1 MEKRFIY
8 ATNRSQIH
16 YRFLIIGE
24 NETEY
29 ICTDYDVTSDVT
41 FYINKTTLKGRV
53 DNAYKELSFIVN
65 EDWFASLNEEDVKK
79 EENRRQI
86 ITIKEILKHQEE
98 RLVTLSQLD
107 TEITRKYK
115 SIDFNN
121 LQKGD
126 VLCLLDDDK
135 QPQVAKVIGF
145 ITEDKIDYRP
155 LINCENVNAYGV
167 EVEYDKERNEYFIN
181 VERDWGYECYH
192 VFKDKEDCNLYLQNK
207 EREKNISNIYGTK
220 NRIAELKQKL
230 KRLEETQ
237 E

>member
-16 YRFLIIGE
+16 YRFLIIAE

-29 ICTDYDVTSDVT
+29 ICTDYDMANDVT

-53 DNAYKELSFIVN
+53 DNDYKEWSFIVN
-65 EDWFASLNEEDVKK
+65 EDWFASFNEEDVKK
-79 EENRRQI
+79 EENRREI
-86 ITIKEILKHQEE
+86 ITIIEILKRQEE

-107 TEITRKYK
+107 TEITKYK

-126 VLCLLDDDK
+126 VLCLLDDDN
-135 QPQVAKVIGF
+135 QTQVAKVIGF
-145 ITEDKIDYRP
+145 ITEDKINYRP
-155 LINCENVNAYGV
+155 LINCEIVDAYGV
-167 EVEYDKERNEYFIN
+167 EVEYDKGRNEYFIN
-181 VERDWGYECYH
+181 VDREWGYECYY

-207 EREKNISNIYGTK
+207 EREKTICNINGTK
-220 NRIAELKQKL
+220 NRIAELKQRL
-230 KRLEETQ
+230 KKLEETQ

>member
-16 YRFLIIGE
+16 YRFLIIAE

-29 ICTDYDVTSDVT
+29 ICTDYDVASDVT

-53 DNAYKELSFIVN
+53 DNDNKELSFIVN

-86 ITIKEILKHQEE
+86 ITIKENLKYQEE
-98 RLVTLSQLD
+98 RLETLSQLD
-107 TEITRKYK
+107 TEIIRKYK

-126 VLCLLDDDK
+126 VLCLLEK
-135 QPQVAKVIGF
+135 GNQIQVAKVIAF
-145 ITEDKIDYRP
+145 ITEDKINYRP
-155 LINCENVNAYGV
+155 LINCEIVDAYGV
-167 EVEYDKERNEYFIN
+167 EVEYDKSRSEYFIN
-181 VERDWGYECYH
+181 VDRDWGYECYH
-192 VFKDKEDCNLYLQNK
+192 IFKDKEDCNLYLQNK
-207 EREKNISNIYGTK
+207 EREKTISNINGTK
-220 NRIAELKQKL
+220 NRIVELKQKL

>member
-1 MEKRFIY
+1 MERRFIY
-8 ATNRSQIH
+8 ATNRCQIH
-16 YRFLIIGE
+16 YRFHIIGE

-29 ICTDYDVTSDVT
+29 ICTDYDVTRSIT
-41 FYINKTTLKGRV
+41 FYINKTTLKGRIDD
-53 DNAYKELSFIVN
+53 DNKHLSFIVD
-65 EDWFASLNEEDVKK
+65 EDWFASFNEEEVKK

-86 ITIKEILKHQEE
+86 ITIKENLKYQEE
-98 RLVTLSQLD
+98 RLETLSQLD

-126 VLCLLDDDK
+126 KLYLLDDNK

-145 ITEDKIDYRP
+145 ITEDKIDYHP
-155 LINCENVNAYGV
+155 LIICENVNAYGV
-167 EVEYDKERNEYFIN
+167 EVEYNKERNEYFIN
-181 VERDWGYECYH
+181 VDRDWGYECYY

-207 EREKNISNIYGTK
+207 EREKTISNINGAK
-220 NRIAELKQKL
+220 NRIAELKRKL

>member
-1 MEKRFIY
+1 MERRFIY

-16 YRFLIIGE
+16 YRFLIIAE

-29 ICTDYDVTSDVT
+29 ICTDYDVANSIT
-41 FYINKTTLKGRV
+41 FYIDKTTLKGRV
-53 DNAYKELSFIVN
+53 DNDHKELSFIVN

-86 ITIKEILKHQEE
+86 VLIKENIKYHKE
-98 RLVTLSQLD
+98 RLETLSQLD

-126 VLCLLDDDK
+126 VLCLLDK
-135 QPQVAKVIGF
+135 NNQIQVAKVIAF
-145 ITEDKIDYRP
+145 ITEDKINYHP
-155 LINCENVNAYGV
+155 LINCEIVDAYGV
-167 EVEYDKERNEYFIN
+167 EVNECEKEYFVN
-181 VERDWGYECYH
+181 VDRDWGYECYH

-207 EREKNISNIYGTK
+207 ERERNISNINGAK
-220 NRIAELKQKL
+220 RIIAELTQRL